1 MSLQDTQNQNSGIL
15 WKFVVTA
22 LVVIWA
28 ASSMIPVTD
37 TPFETYIQTRATANQ
52 DEFAKKILPAAEA
65 RVDKANYKNN
75 PAKSPTL
82 YIALREYAD
91 ANEVDLS
98 KYFPDVNV
106 SDIKILKKRNDI
118 LLKELYRQ
126 SKGALKKGL
135 DLQGGVSFTLEI
147 DDKNL
152 DGDDFA
158 RKGQLEDVLV
168 VMNNRINGLG
178 VTEPTIRLMGSKSI
192 EVQMPGVSLKDNPEA
207 IEELSRPAK
216 LEFRKVHRFQRP
228 SSIKPPASEI
238 PAGYEVMLM
247 ENERGGKV
255 TQEPLYVKIRP
266 EASGDIIKRAYPA
279 MEDTSRFSVSMEFT
293 TEGSKVFERI
303 TRTILD
309 EDKQTGVKQPLAI
322 VLDGRL
328 MSAPNIQSVI
338 SERGSITGNFTRRE
352 AVELANALNNPLS
365 VGLKRTSLNE
375 VGPSLADSA
384 KDSSFLAAGIGT
396 ALTVLFMIFV
406 YKTMGVVAVISV
418 FVNIFILVGVLAS
431 FGATMTL
438 PGIAALVLTL
448 GMAVDSN
455 ILVFERMREESHLG
469 KSLWSSLMAGYEK
482 AFSAI
487 FDANITTLLSAVI
500 LWKFGTGPVKG
511 FGVTLAV
518 GIFTT
523 LFCCLVLSRG
533 MLEFGVKYRWIRKSL
548 GKAFLIKDDSHIDF
562 FQFVKGSF
570 ILSWTVVL
578 IGIAVLI
585 YRGDKTLS
593 IDFTGGDLVTIGYTP
608 DKKIPIENILA
619 LSTST
624 GEGSLGEIQAS
635 YQVDLSSKAERL
647 VLQVE
652 SEKGQQAFDMLQKTF
667 PDAGLYLVGQNSVG
681 ASVSSDI
688 TKDAFIAIA
697 LSLVMI
703 LLYVAFRFEFSYGIG
718 ALVATFHDVV
728 LCVGLYVIFG
738 VWGVGSGQ
746 FSAPMVAAVLMVMGY
761 SINDKIIIFDRIREE
776 LQLRPEMTLKEVI
789 NYSINRTLSRTLLT
803 SISTFLAAF
812 ALFVFGTG
820 IIVDFSLV
828 FILGILVGTFSSI
841 FIASPV
847 FYWWN
852 KGNRER
858 VEKSQDSIETRSWN

>member
-1 MSLQDTQNQNSGIL
+1 MSLPGTNSNSGIL
-15 WKFVVTA
+15 WKFVITA

-28 ASSMIPVTD
+28 ASSMFPVTD
-37 TPFETYIQTRATANQ
+37 TPFEEFIKTRATAQQ

-65 RVDKANYKNN
+65 RVDKVNYKNN

-82 YIALREYAD
+82 YIALRDYAN
-91 ANEVDLS
+91 ANDIDLS
-98 KYFPDVNV
+98 VYFPEIKV
-106 SDIKILKKRNDI
+106 SDIKVLKKRNDI

-152 DGDDFA
+152 ESGEME
-158 RKGQLEDVLV
+158 RQGQLEDVLV

-178 VTEPTIRLMGSKSI
+178 VTEPTIRVMGGNSI

-216 LEFRKVHRFQRP
+216 LEFRKVHRFKRP
-228 SSIKPPASEI
+228 TSAKPPISEI
-238 PAGYEVMLM
+238 PAGYEVMMM
-247 ENERGGKV
+247 ESERGG
-255 TQEPLYVKIRP
+255 QIIAEPLYVRIRP
-266 EASGDIIKRAYPA
+266 EASGDIIKKAYPA

-293 TEGSKVFERI
+293 SEGSKVFERI
-303 TRTILD
+303 TKTILD

-338 SERGSITGNFTRRE
+338 SDRGSITGNFTRRE
-352 AVELANALNNPLS
+352 AIELANALNNPLS

-375 VGPSLADSA
+375 VGPSLAETA
-384 KDSSFLAAGIGT
+384 KDSSFMAAAVGT
-396 ALTVLFMIFV
+396 SLTVLFMILV
-406 YKTMGVVAVISV
+406 YKSMGFIAVISV
-418 FVNIFILVGVLAS
+418 FANIFILVGVLAS
-431 FGATMTL
+431 FCATMTL

-455 ILVFERMREESHLG
+455 ILVFERMREESLNG
-469 KSLWSSLMAGYEK
+469 KSLWTSLMAGYEK

-487 FDANITTLLSAVI
+487 VDANITTLISAII

-511 FGVTLAV
+511 FGITLAV

-523 LFCCLVLSRG
+523 LFACLVISRF
-533 MLEFGVKYRWIRKSL
+533 MLEFAVKYNIVRKSL
-548 GKAFLIKDDSHIDF
+548 QKGLITNQTNVDF
-562 FQFVKGSF
+562 FKYVKGSF
-570 ILSWTVVL
+570 VISWLIVVL
-578 IGIAVLI
+578 GIATVI

-593 IDFTGGDLVTIGYTP
+593 IDFTGGDIVSLSYNA
-608 DKKIPIENILA
+608 DKKIPIEEILKM
-619 LSTST
+619 STAT
-624 GEGSLGEIQAS
+624 GEGLGEVQAS
-635 YQVDLSSKAERL
+635 YQVDLASKAERL

-652 SEKGQQAFDMLQKTF
+652 SEKGEQAFEELQKRF
-667 PDAGLYLVGQNSVG
+667 PDAGLKLVSQTSVG

-688 TKDAFIAIA
+688 TKDAFIAIM
-697 LSLVMI
+697 LSMLAILV
-703 LLYVAFRFEFSYGIG
+703 YVAFRFEFSYGIG
-718 ALVATFHDVV
+718 ALVATFHDVIMSI
-728 LCVGLYVIFG
+728 GLYVIFG
-738 VWGVGSGQ
+738 MLGVGSGQ

-761 SINDKIIIFDRIREE
+761 SINDKIVVFDRIREE
-776 LQLRPEMTLKEVI
+776 LELKPTMSLKDVV

-803 SISTFLAAF
+803 SVTTFLSAV

-828 FILGILVGTFSSI
+828 FIIGITVGTFSSI

-852 KGNRER
+852 KGNRDK
-858 VEKSQDSIETRSWN
+858 VEKTVEPEARSWE

>member
-1 MSLQDTQNQNSGIL
+1 MSLQGTNSSSGIL
-15 WKFVVTA
+15 WKFVVTV
-22 LVVIWA
+22 LVIVWA
-28 ASSMIPVTD
+28 ASSMVPVSD
-37 TPFETYIQTRATANQ
+37 TPFEEFIQNRATAQ
-52 DEFAKKILPAAEA
+52 KEEFTKKILPAAEA
-65 RVDKANYKNN
+65 RVDKVNYKNN
-75 PAKSPTL
+75 PDKSPTL
-82 YIALREYAD
+82 YIALRDYAN
-91 ANEVDLS
+91 ANDVDLS
-98 KYFPDVNV
+98 VYFPDVNV
-106 SDIKILKKRNDI
+106 SDIKVLKKRNDI

-147 DDKNL
+147 DDSKL
-152 DGDDFA
+152 DSDSYSK
-158 RKGQLEDVLV
+158 KGQLEDVQT

-178 VTEPTIRLMGSKSI
+178 VTEPTIRIMGGNSI

-216 LEFRKVHRFQRP
+216 LEFRKVHRFKRP
-228 SSIKPPASEI
+228 SSAKPPLSEI
-238 PAGYEVMLM
+238 PAGYEVLM
-247 ENERGGKV
+247 MESERGGQIV
-255 TQEPLYVKIRP
+255 EEPMYVRIRP
-266 EASGDIIKRAYPA
+266 EASGDIIKKASPA

-293 TEGSKVFERI
+293 KPEGAKVFERI
-303 TRTILD
+303 TSSILE
-309 EDKQTGVKQPLAI
+309 EDRATGVKQPLAI

-338 SERGSITGNFTRRE
+338 SDRGSITGNFTRRE
-352 AVELANALNNPLS
+352 AIELANALNNPLS

-375 VGPSLADSA
+375 VGASLADSA
-384 KDSSFLAAGIGT
+384 KDSSFMAAAIGT
-396 ALTVLFMIFV
+396 VLTVLFMIFV
-406 YKTMGVVAVISV
+406 YKSMGFIAVISV

-455 ILVFERMREESHLG
+455 ILVFERMREESILG

-487 FDANITTLLSAVI
+487 VDANITTLISAII

-523 LFCCLVLSRG
+523 LFACLLVSRF
-533 MLEFGVKYRWIRKSL
+533 MLEFAIKYKVVQ
-548 GKAFLIKDDSHIDF
+548 KAFMKGFITNETNVNFFKYVKASFTASWLI
-562 FQFVKGSF
+562 
-570 ILSWTVVL
+570 VL
-578 IGIAVLI
+578 LGIATIV

-593 IDFTGGDLVTIGYTP
+593 IDFTGGDVVTIGYAQ
-608 DKKIPIENILA
+608 DKKIPIEDIVS

-624 GEGSLGEIQAS
+624 GDGSLGEVQAS
-635 YQVDLSSKAERL
+635 YQTDLSSKAERL

-652 SEKGQQAFDMLQKTF
+652 SEKGEQAFAALQEKF
-667 PDAGLYLVGQNSVG
+667 PDAGLYLIGQTSVG
-681 ASVSSDI
+681 AAVSSDI

-697 LSLVMI
+697 LSLLAMLV
-703 LLYVAFRFEFSYGIG
+703 YVAFRFEFSYGIG
-718 ALVATFHDVV
+718 ALVATFHDVIM
-728 LCVGLYVIFG
+728 CIGLYVFFG
-738 VWGVGSGQ
+738 LLGVGSGQ

-761 SINDKIIIFDRIREE
+761 SINDKIVVFDRIREE
-776 LQLRPEMTLKEVI
+776 LELKPTMSLKDVV

-803 SISTFLAAF
+803 SVTTFLAAV
-812 ALFVFGTG
+812 ALFIFGTG

-828 FILGILVGTFSSI
+828 FIIGIIVGTFSSI

-852 KGNRER
+852 KGNRDR
-858 VEKSQDSIETRSWN
+858 VEKTVEPEARSWE

>member
-266 EASGDIIKRAYPA
+266 EASGDIIKKAYPA
-279 MEDTSRFSVSMEFT
+279 MEDTNRFSVSMEFT

-338 SERGSITGNFTRRE
+338 
-352 AVELANALNNPLS
+352 LS
-365 VGLKRTSLNE
+365 
-375 VGPSLADSA
+375 SA
-384 KDSSFLAAGIGT
+384 AFLA
-396 ALTVLFMIFV
+396 
-406 YKTMGVVAVISV
+406 
-418 FVNIFILVGVLAS
+418 
-431 FGATMTL
+431 
-438 PGIAALVLTL
+438 
-448 GMAVDSN
+448 
-455 ILVFERMREESHLG
+455 
-469 KSLWSSLMAGYEK
+469 
-482 AFSAI
+482 
-487 FDANITTLLSAVI
+487 
-500 LWKFGTGPVKG
+500 
-511 FGVTLAV
+511 
-518 GIFTT
+518 
-523 LFCCLVLSRG
+523 
-533 MLEFGVKYRWIRKSL
+533 
-548 GKAFLIKDDSHIDF
+548 
-562 FQFVKGSF
+562 
-570 ILSWTVVL
+570 
-578 IGIAVLI
+578 
-585 YRGDKTLS
+585 
-593 IDFTGGDLVTIGYTP
+593 
-608 DKKIPIENILA
+608 
-619 LSTST
+619 
-624 GEGSLGEIQAS
+624 
-635 YQVDLSSKAERL
+635 
-647 VLQVE
+647 
-652 SEKGQQAFDMLQKTF
+652 
-667 PDAGLYLVGQNSVG
+667 
-681 ASVSSDI
+681 
-688 TKDAFIAIA
+688 
-697 LSLVMI
+697 
-703 LLYVAFRFEFSYGIG
+703 
-718 ALVATFHDVV
+718 
-728 LCVGLYVIFG
+728 
-738 VWGVGSGQ
+738 
-746 FSAPMVAAVLMVMGY
+746 
-761 SINDKIIIFDRIREE
+761 
-776 LQLRPEMTLKEVI
+776 
-789 NYSINRTLSRTLLT
+789 
-803 SISTFLAAF
+803 
-812 ALFVFGTG
+812 
-820 IIVDFSLV
+820 
-828 FILGILVGTFSSI
+828 
-841 FIASPV
+841 
-847 FYWWN
+847 
-852 KGNRER
+852 
-858 VEKSQDSIETRSWN
+858 

>member
-1 MSLQDTQNQNSGIL
+1 MSLQGTNSNPGIL

-28 ASSMIPVTD
+28 ASSMFPVSD
-37 TPFETYIQTRATANQ
+37 TPFEEFIKTRATAQQ
-52 DEFAKKILPAAEA
+52 DEFAKKVLPAAES
-65 RVDKANYKNN
+65 RVDKVNYKNN

-82 YIALREYAD
+82 YIALRDYAN
-91 ANEVDLS
+91 ANDVDLS
-98 KYFPDVNV
+98 VYFPDVKV
-106 SDIKILKKRNDI
+106 SDIKVLKKRNDI

-152 DGDDFA
+152 ESGEME
-158 RKGQLEDVLV
+158 RQGQLEDVLTV
-168 VMNNRINGLG
+168 LNNRINGLG
-178 VTEPTIRLMGSKSI
+178 ITEPTIRVMGGNSI

-216 LEFRKVHRFQRP
+216 LEFRKVHRYKRP
-228 SSIKPPASEI
+228 SSAKPPISEI
-238 PAGYEVMLM
+238 PAGYEVMMM
-247 ENERGGKV
+247 ESERGGQIV
-255 TQEPLYVKIRP
+255 EEPLYVRIRP
-266 EASGDIIKRAYPA
+266 EASGDIIKKAYPA

-293 TEGSKVFERI
+293 SQGSKVFERI
-303 TRTILD
+303 TKTILD
-309 EDKQTGVKQPLAI
+309 EDQQTGVKQPLAI

-338 SERGSITGNFTRRE
+338 SDRGSITGNFTRRE
-352 AVELANALNNPLS
+352 AIELANALNNPLS

-375 VGPSLADSA
+375 VGPSLAESA
-384 KDSSFLAAGIGT
+384 KGSSFLAATVGT
-396 ALTVLFMIFV
+396 ALTVLFMVLV
-406 YKTMGVVAVISV
+406 YKAMGFIAVVSV
-418 FVNIFILVGVLAS
+418 FANIFILVGVLAS

-455 ILVFERMREESHLG
+455 ILVFERMREESLNG
-469 KSLWSSLMAGYEK
+469 KSLWTSLMAGYEK

-487 FDANITTLLSAVI
+487 VDANITTLISAVI

-511 FGVTLAV
+511 FGVTLAI

-523 LFCCLVLSRG
+523 LFACLIISRA
-533 MLEFGVKYRWIRKSL
+533 MLELVVKYNIVRKSFQK
-548 GKAFLIKDDSHIDF
+548 GLISNETTVDF
-562 FQFVKGSF
+562 FKYVKGSF
-570 ILSWTVVL
+570 VVSWAIVIL
-578 IGIAVLI
+578 GIITIV
-585 YRGDKTLS
+585 YRGEKTLS
-593 IDFTGGDLVTIGYTP
+593 IDFTGGDIVTISYNA
-608 DKKIPIENILA
+608 DKKIPIEEILKMGTA
-619 LSTST
+619 T
-624 GEGSLGEIQAS
+624 GEGLGEVQAS
-635 YQVDLSSKAERL
+635 YQVDLASKAERL

-652 SEKGQQAFDMLQKTF
+652 SEKGEQAFNELQKRF
-667 PDAGLYLVGQNSVG
+667 PDAGLGLIAQTSVG

-688 TKDAFIAIA
+688 TKDAFIAVA
-697 LSLVMI
+697 LSLLAMLV
-703 LLYVAFRFEFSYGIG
+703 YVAFRFEFSYGVG
-718 ALVATFHDVV
+718 ALVATFHDVIMSI
-728 LCVGLYVIFG
+728 GLFVFFG
-738 VWGVGSGQ
+738 MLGVGSGQ

-761 SINDKIIIFDRIREE
+761 SINDKIVVFDRIREE
-776 LQLRPEMTLKEVI
+776 LELKPTMSLKDVI

-803 SISTFLAAF
+803 SVTTFLSAV

-828 FILGILVGTFSSI
+828 FIIGITVGTFSSI

-852 KGNRER
+852 KGNRDK
-858 VEKSQDSIETRSWN
+858 VEKTVEPEARSWE